1 MEPIDLRPATPD
13 DYDFVFSV
21 HCTAMRPYVEP
32 IYGWDE
38 DWQSCHI
45 REQFD
50 PDKRQ
55 IIRYGG
61 ADVGYISVE
70 EQQSCH
76 LLQMIAILP
85 EYQGRGIG
93 ATLIRRLQRRA
104 RLKGVPLMLQVLK
117 GNPAR
122 RLYERLGF
130 KVFDATD
137 THHQLRWAAQPSQ
150 SEEPCP
156 HKPNVA

>member
-21 HCTAMRPYVEP
+21 HCATMRPYVEP

-38 DWQSCHI
+38 DWQSRYF
-45 REQFD
+45 REHFD
-50 PDKRQ
+50 TDKRQ

-70 EQQSCH
+70 EQKSC
-76 LLQMIAILP
+76 LLLHTIGILP
-85 EYQGRGIG
+85 EFQGRGIG
-93 ATLIRRLQRRA
+93 TTLIRRLQRRA
-104 RLKGVPLMLQVLK
+104 KLKGVPVMLQVLK

-130 KVFDATD
+130 KVFNTTD
-137 THHQLRWAAQPSQ
+137 THHQLKWAAQPGQ
-150 SEEPCP
+150 SEKPCP
-156 HKPNVA
+156 PKPNVQ

>member
-1 MEPIDLRPATPD
+1 MESIDLRPARPD
-13 DYDFVFSV
+13 DCDFVFSV
-21 HCTAMRPYVEP
+21 HCAAMRPSVEP

-38 DWQSCHI
+38 DWQSCYF
-45 REQFD
+45 REHFD

-61 ADVGYISVE
+61 ADAGYISVE
-70 EQQSCH
+70 EQKSC
-76 LLQMIAILP
+76 LLLHTIGILP

-93 ATLIRRLQRRA
+93 TTLIRRLQRRA
-104 RLKGVPLMLQVLK
+104 KLRAVPVMLQVLK

-130 KVFDATD
+130 KVLHATD
-137 THHQLRWAAQPSQ
+137 THFQLKWTARPSQ
-150 SEEPCP
+150 REEPCP
-156 HKPNVA
+156 HTPNVP

>member
-21 HCTAMRPYVEP
+21 HCAAMRPSVEP

-38 DWQSCHI
+38 DWQSSYLQEH
-45 REQFD
+45 FN
-50 PDKRQ
+50 PDERQ

-61 ADVGYISVE
+61 ADVGYISVA
-70 EQQSCH
+70 EQESRL
-76 LLQMIAILP
+76 LLQTIGILP

-93 ATLIRRLQRRA
+93 TTLIRRLQRRA
-104 RLKGVPLMLQVLK
+104 RLRGVPLRLQVLK

-122 RLYERLGF
+122 GLYERLGF

-137 THHQLRWAAQPSQ
+137 THYQLEWTAEPNQR
-150 SEEPCP
+150 EEPCP
-156 HKPNVA
+156 HTADVQ